1 MNELACKSAASGG
14 TTRRNTGVSA
24 AASRE
29 DSFAVSSLRDGTRG
43 RRQRRRP
50 RVTRLQFRDSG
61 FRMFRVF

>member
-14 TTRRNTGVSA
+14 TRSNTGVSA

-29 DSFAVSSLRDGTRG
+29 DSFAVSGLRAGTRG
-43 RRQRRRP
+43 RRQRRR
-50 RVTRLQFRDSG
+50 VKGLRLQLHDSG

>member
-14 TTRRNTGVSA
+14 TRRNTGVSA

-61 FRMFRVF
+61 IRMFRVF

>member
-14 TTRRNTGVSA
+14 TRRNAGVGA
-24 AASRE
+24 VASRE